1 MHLFIVNERTLR
13 QHLKYSFVGVTK
25 NKDFDW
31 KSVKVHHA
39 VERAQAGMY
48 ADISRVHQGD
58 EVLLYLEKTHND
70 KSREGGRFIGI
81 FEIISDQLFYEPKG
95 KYLLEDLKI
104 PLIYRLLI
112 KPKTIYANGVS
123 EWQAMDEMT
132 DFGGVHDIPWTII
145 YRKMTG
151 RRGCTPLLPHES
163 EIIKKMLQTNNY
175 QDVRERLYYL
185 MNRTRRK
192 WESHL
197 QAYLM
202 QELKRNEMLTK
213 ELFPQ
218 TKITWIGNEIYA
230 GAGMQRI
237 DVLVYSK
244 NKYNEFIHLIE
255 LKSVPADASAASQV
269 NRYIRWLKA
278 HIPGVSVNQI
288 IPTIIA
294 PSILK
299 EYHDELKIY
308 LKGLNISQYR
318 TVTIDRELLFNLEIF
333 NI

>member
-163 EIIKKMLQTNNY
+163 EIIKKMLNLRNGGQT
-175 QDVRERLYYL
+175 L
-185 MNRTRRK
+185 
-192 WESHL
+192 S
-197 QAYLM
+197 
-202 QELKRNEMLTK
+202 
-213 ELFPQ
+213 
-218 TKITWIGNEIYA
+218 
-230 GAGMQRI
+230 
-237 DVLVYSK
+237 SK
-244 NKYNEFIHLIE
+244 KLKYNFE
-255 LKSVPADASAASQV
+255 
-269 NRYIRWLKA
+269 N
-278 HIPGVSVNQI
+278 
-288 IPTIIA
+288 
-294 PSILK
+294 
-299 EYHDELKIY
+299 
-308 LKGLNISQYR
+308 
-318 TVTIDRELLFNLEIF
+318 FNLEMQENQSIVYEDARA
-333 NI
+333 